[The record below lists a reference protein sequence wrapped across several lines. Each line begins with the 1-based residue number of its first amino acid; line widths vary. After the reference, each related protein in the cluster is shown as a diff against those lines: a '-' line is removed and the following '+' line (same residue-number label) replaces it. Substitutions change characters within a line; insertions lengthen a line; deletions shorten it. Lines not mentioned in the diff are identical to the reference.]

1 MTSTEPP
8 INDFIDNNVIYSN
21 ASEHEVFRNRVYAD
35 ISIGEMMFA
44 SDFKRYFAQDA
55 AIF

>member
-8 INDFIDNNVIYSN
+8 INDFIDNNVIYVN